1 MFGTQVADKTD
12 WRKLLKGEAEPL
24 DLIEVREQ
32 LIEEF
37 AHKIQAIREEFSQ
50 NLEFNETVE
59 LLDTEL
65 PREFVYPVEQYPEKI
80 KSHNLDKTP
89 VIRGKLQGI
98 KGFCF
103 KDPEAKAKF
112 GNDNCYTTKPKFSE
126 KEQQRLDAIK
136 ERQKELNSIKV
147 YEDDQVLAFMD
158 IMPQADGHTLVI
170 PKTPAVTLLDLPAD
184 AAAYTIQVVQKV
196 AKAIEVGLDA
206 QGIVLMQ
213 LSGAA
218 AGQTVPHVHFHLIPS
233 SVHEL

>member
-1 MFGTQVADKTD
+1 MAYD
-12 WRKLLKGEAEPL
+12 
-24 DLIEVREQ
+24 EQ
-32 LIEEF
+32 NIF
-37 AHKIQAIREEFSQ
+37 ARILRG
-50 NLEFNETVE
+50 
-59 LLDTEL
+59 EL
-65 PREFVYPVEQYPEKI
+65 P
-80 KSHNLDKTP
+80 
-89 VIRGKLQGI
+89 
-98 KGFCF
+98 
-103 KDPEAKAKF
+103 A
-112 GNDNCYTTKPKFSE
+112 
-126 KEQQRLDAIK
+126 
-136 ERQKELNSIKV
+136 IKV

-233 SVHEL
+233 SVHELGKHALQMGDQEKIKAQAEKIRTAL